1 MDFKKRILNKDT
13 HSVRASQIVIQYGV
27 GAMLDFPD
35 QTLMTAAPEYWS
47 EATEIIQ
54 DERLEN
60 ILGVDCFKIPA
71 GADTIQGK
79 QGVSYVRFPEWYFC
93 PKCRKFQPISKW
105 VKEFQNHSIN
115 NEDLYMIKNLKCTKC
130 NKNLVVARIIT
141 CCEKGHISDF
151 PWIEWVHYNNTF
163 GKKEIC
169 NNPTLKI
176 YTGNTSSEG
185 LEGIRVKCLNCNAS
199 ASLRGAFDKEIF
211 KELDEKLG
219 LNEFKCKGLHPWRK
233 REKEECNEYPRTMQR
248 GSSSVYF
255 PVTYSS
261 IVIPQF
267 STRLSEKIIDSI
279 SFKRAQEIILDIPIE
294 NRKEML
300 PIMIEKWIS
309 NIVNE
314 VGLNREDVKKFLNN
328 KWIINEEEEKDLDK
342 MRYKFEEYDALLG
355 DINDGEPSRDFVVEK
370 MNVEKYRFE
379 FISNVSLVHKIREV
393 QALLGF
399 TRLKPYEVNEN
410 TNNEAYVNIKEKN
423 TRWYPAYEVRGE
435 GIFLEIDNNL
445 IENWVHESPQ
455 VLTRVDDLNLNYNTS
470 YYGEMKPRIVT
481 PKFILLHT
489 LSHLLIKELSFESGY
504 SVASIKERIYCS
516 DEVSGKAMSGILLY
530 TASGDS
536 EGTLGGLVRQGR
548 SDVLTKV
555 LKKALNNAL
564 ICSNDPVC
572 ILSKGQGRDSLNL
585 AACHSCSLLP
595 ETSCEEFN
603 IFLDRGLLIGT
614 FNNRELGFFRNLL
627 FGIENW
633 KTNKKEIKSVIN
645 NKKQFVLSDVGTKL
659 NFSIDELYEY
669 IIEDVSKDFEV
680 EKLGSLI
687 KELKKSAFD
696 SKPNNYVRLK
706 TIDDKIKV
714 DVDLLWIKEKVG
726 LCLYDNKKGYISLNN
741 SDWNIFYLDENFNVK
756 YFVNALRS
764 V

>member
-1 MDFKKRILNKDT
+1 MNFKKKPLNKDT

-47 EATEIIQ
+47 ESTEIIH
-54 DERLEN
+54 DRRLES
-60 ILGVDCFKIPA
+60 ILGVDCFKMPA
-71 GADTIQGK
+71 GADTVQGK

-93 PKCRKFQPISKW
+93 PKCRKFQSIYKW
-105 VKEFQNHSIN
+105 VKEFQNHRFRK
-115 NEDLYMIKNLKCTKC
+115 DDPFMIKNLKCIKC
-130 NKNLVVARIIT
+130 NKNLVVARIVT
-141 CCEKGHISDF
+141 CCENGHISDF
-151 PWIEWVHYNNTF
+151 PWVEWVHYNNTI
-163 GKKEIC
+163 GEKVVC

-176 YTGNTSSEG
+176 HTGNTSSEG
-185 LEGIRVKCLNCNAS
+185 LEGIRLSCTNCNAS
-199 ASLRGAFDKEIF
+199 ASLRGAFDNGIF

-219 LNEFKCKGLHPWRK
+219 LNEFKCKGFHPWK
-233 REKEECNEYPRTMQR
+233 NREKEKCNEYPRTMQR

-261 IVIPQF
+261 IVIPQL
-267 STRLSEKIIDSI
+267 STSLSHKIIDSI
-279 SFKRAQEIILDIPIE
+279 SYRKAQESILDIPLEKRQEI
-294 NRKEML
+294 L
-300 PIMIEKWIS
+300 SIMITNWVK
-309 NIVNE
+309 NIANE
-314 VGLNREDVKKFLNN
+314 TGLNREDVNNFLYN
-328 KWIINEEEEKDLDK
+328 KWIINDEEEKDLDK
-342 MRYKFEEYDALLG
+342 IRYKFEEYDALLG
-355 DINDGEPSRDFVVEK
+355 DMKDSELIRDFVVEK
-370 MNVEKYRFE
+370 MDVDKYGFN

-410 TNNEAYVNIKEKN
+410 TRNESYVNIKEKN

-445 IENWVHESPQ
+445 IENWVNEIPEI
-455 VLTRVDDLNLNYNTS
+455 LTRIDDLNINYNTS

-489 LSHLLIKELSFESGY
+489 LSHLLIKELSFQSGY

-516 DEVSGKAMSGILLY
+516 DKNSGKIMSGILLY

-548 SDVLTKV
+548 SDVLPRV
-555 LKKALNNAL
+555 LKKALNSAL
-564 ICSNDPVC
+564 MCSNDPVC

-614 FNNRELGFFRNLL
+614 FNNREQGFFRELL
-627 FGIENW
+627 FGMENW
-633 KTNKKEIKSVIN
+633 KTNNEEISAKKK
-645 NKKQFVLSDVGTKL
+645 NKKKFVLIDAGTKL
-659 NFSIDELYEY
+659 DYSIDKLFEY

-680 EKLGSLI
+680 EKLVSLK
-687 KELKKSAFD
+687 KELKTFKFD

-706 TIDDKIKV
+706 TIDDKIRV
-714 DVDLLWIKEKVG
+714 DVDLLWLKEKVG
-726 LCLYDNKKGYISLNN
+726 LCFYDNKKGYTSLEN
-741 SDWNIFYLDENFNVK
+741 SEWNVFYLNENFNVTD
-756 YFVNALRS
+756 FVNTLKGI
-764 V
+764 